1 MKQII
6 FLYWMNR
13 VQVYTLVIEHN
24 LDIISQADWIV
35 DIGPLAGDKGG
46 ELVFSGTVS
55 GLLSAE
61 KSLTGYY
68 LKKYLEL

>member
-1 MKQII
+1 M
-6 FLYWMNR
+6 
-13 VQVYTLVIEHN
+13 IEHN

-55 GLLSAE
+55 GLLSAKKIFNRLLFE
-61 KSLTGYY
+61 
-68 LKKYLEL
+68 KYLEL